1 MKHAGRFLAEER
13 GIYESEP
20 VAEVIE
26 IPKVAPPPST
36 LADRMSEDERIMW
49 HVFKLT
55 LSSLSQGE

>member
-1 MKHAGRFLAEER
+1 MKHGGRFLAEER
-13 GIYESEP
+13 GVYEPEP

-26 IPKVAPPPST
+26 IPKQTPPPST

-55 LSSLSQGE
+55 LSSLPE